1 MMLTRH
7 ADYAVRVLM
16 YLAARPGKRV
26 SITTIARDYGI
37 SHNHLMKVSQN
48 LTRNGYIVGVRGKG
62 GGITLARDASEIN
75 LGRLLEEV
83 EINLIPMNCD
93 TPSCVL
99 NSGCKFAHAL
109 DEARAAFL
117 DALAKYNLADLV
129 SGTPSLAA
137 IVAPH
142 P

>member
-16 YLAARPGKRV
+16 YLAARPGRRV

-37 SHNHLMKVSQN
+37 SRNHLMKVSQN

-62 GGITLARDASEIN
+62 GGIALARDARDIN

-83 EINLIPMNCD
+83 EINLIPMECHA
-93 TPSCVL
+93 PPCVL
-99 NSGCKFAHAL
+99 RSGCMFALAL
-109 DEARAAFL
+109 DEAKAAFL
-117 DALAKYNLADLV
+117 ATLAGYTLADLV
-129 SGTPSLAA
+129 AGTRPLAA
-137 IVAPH
+137 IVAPN